1 MLVLA
6 LLRSPFSPLTHRDSM
21 GLYLYF
27 MDFHNS
33 TRSEYVSS
41 LLISGVWFLRKIS
54 IVLFFYSTVD
64 VIFLGLVV
72 EDTALDNRGHD
83 HFL

>member
-6 LLRSPFSPLTHRDSM
+6 RLKSSFSTLTHRDFM

-33 TRSEYVSS
+33 TRSEYVAS
-41 LLISGVWFLRKIS
+41 LLISCIGLLGKIL
-54 IVLFFYSTVD
+54 IVSFFYNKVD
-64 VIFLGLVV
+64 VIFLGLIV